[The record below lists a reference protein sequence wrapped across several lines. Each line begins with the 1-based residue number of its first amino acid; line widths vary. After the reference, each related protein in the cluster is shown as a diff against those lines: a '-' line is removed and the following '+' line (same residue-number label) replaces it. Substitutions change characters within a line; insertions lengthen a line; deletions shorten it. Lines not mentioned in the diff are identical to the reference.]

1 MEWVVSGSR
10 YFDEPKV
17 GFSLLFVTGIMSKR
31 SNVQNW
37 SSWVFCKLFLCLLFL
52 LSLEQLLCQ
61 KNHQI
66 FKQTD
71 FFSVIKARPHQSF
84 FISIKLLVR
93 LKYFFKEDFQIG
105 VTQGELLSIAEQMW
119 REFSLLQRKK
129 QLRPL
134 PYRRCHRAHTKYRG
148 TPRNTAEL
156 PRNTKYRGI
165 EKD

>member
-1 MEWVVSGSR
+1 MIFLVICDRNHVK
-10 YFDEPKV
+10 KV
-17 GFSLLFVTGIMSKR
+17 KCAKLEFMSFLQAISLPVISPFFGATFVP
-31 SNVQNW
+31 
-37 SSWVFCKLFLCLLFL
+37 
-52 LSLEQLLCQ
+52 

-134 PYRRCHRAHTKYRG
+134 PYRRCHSST
-148 TPRNTAEL
+148 
-156 PRNTKYRGI
+156 
-165 EKD
+165 